1 MLRTSIHLHLKKDKK
16 IPFIPMYFRLVNQ
29 NWATKKINQ
38 KCKEDIVHIG
48 NNWDGFLWPSSVV
61 LKDQDEIDGRGAKKK

>member
-1 MLRTSIHLHLKKDKK
+1 
-16 IPFIPMYFRLVNQ
+16 MYFRLVNQ

-61 LKDQDEIDGRGAKKK
+61 LKDQEEIDGKGAKKK